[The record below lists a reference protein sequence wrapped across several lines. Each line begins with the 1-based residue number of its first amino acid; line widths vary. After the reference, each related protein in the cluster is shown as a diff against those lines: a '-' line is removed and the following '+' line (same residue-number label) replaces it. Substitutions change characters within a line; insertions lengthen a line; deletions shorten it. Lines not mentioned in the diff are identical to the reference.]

1 MRIGNLNLNSSYKN
15 KLRNAIGFE
24 SQSIWLFYYIFF
36 FIKLYY
42 VIYFRKHIFKIFF
55 FKTPLIG
62 MTNLAVKII
71 HLSANSNS
79 FSISSS

>member
-36 FIKLYY
+36 FIKPKL
-42 VIYFRKHIFKIFF
+42 
-55 FKTPLIG
+55 L
-62 MTNLAVKII
+62 NL
-71 HLSANSNS
+71 
-79 FSISSS
+79 